1 MIHLTCKHMPPSVN
15 DCFANNRK
23 TGGRHRTKRYA
34 TWANAAGYDLKAQK
48 RNAFIAGAFT
58 IAIVLDRK
66 SMRSNSD
73 IDNRV
78 KPILDL
84 LQTLD
89 FIKDDKFCER
99 LTVEK
104 GTVEGGGFEI
114 FLDEITVKE
123 AA

>member
-15 DCFANNRK
+15 ACFANNRK
-23 TGGRHRTKRYA
+23 TGGRHRTKRYT
-34 TWANAAGYDLKAQK
+34 TWANAAGWELKPQK

-58 IAIVLDRK
+58 ITIVLDRK
-66 SMRSNSD
+66 SFRKGRD
-73 IDNRV
+73 IDNIC

-104 GTVEGGGFEI
+104 GAVEGGGFEI